1 MMKKIICLCLAS
13 LLTLSLIGCN
23 ANGDNSSSISNG
35 SSQETESSGGQA
47 QKPEAVKGIN
57 AVSPYQDEYVFLT
70 NEMMT
75 DWLKNYTYASAQP
88 YSDMDK
94 SFTNELY
101 YPRENITLS
110 WNDTLNCDYYVLL
123 VDTNENMSSADMYQ
137 VIQPKKSIAGLL
149 PSTEYYWKV
158 IGFKGEEK
166 ATVSNVF
173 HFTTV
178 STPRTIKIEGLSNT
192 RDIGGYMTSFG
203 KKVNYGLVYR
213 CGGTENTTDLGR
225 AQIAQYGIKTEIDL
239 RGVRAHY
246 EGWGDVLY
254 NAADKTITD
263 YCVENGSWLGQS
275 ITYKVYW
282 SPFYAYNDAT
292 SLNDVFVA
300 DYHSEEMAH
309 FNDKQIVNILKEF
322 ANESNYPIIFH
333 CSAGRD
339 RTGTVAGVL
348 SALLGVSEE
357 DLYIDYETSFFAYVG
372 SAEKPNVAG
381 MISNFSSILNYL
393 YTFEG
398 TTLADKTANYLM
410 TYGMTQQEIDTIR
423 EIMLED

>member
-1 MMKKIICLCLAS
+1 MKKLVCLILALLICFS
-13 LLTLSLIGCN
+13 FVGCN
-23 ANGDNSSSISNG
+23 PNENQNENPPSAEQYITAVTPAN
-35 SSQETESSGGQA
+35 
-47 QKPEAVKGIN
+47 K
-57 AVSPYQDEYVFLT
+57 EYVFLT
-70 NEMMT
+70 NDLMT
-75 DWLKNYTYASAQP
+75 EWLKNYTYASSQP

-101 YPRENITLS
+101 YPRDNVTLS
-110 WNDTLNCDYYVLL
+110 WKDALNCDYYVLL

-137 VIQPKKSIAGLL
+137 VIQPEKNVAGLL
-149 PSTEYYWKV
+149 PSTEYYWQV
-158 IGFKGEEK
+158 VGFNGAEK

-173 HFTTV
+173 HFTTA

-246 EGWGDVLY
+246 EGWGNVLY
-254 NAADKTITD
+254 NENDKTITD
-263 YCVENGSWLGQS
+263 YCIENGSWLGQS

-292 SLNDVFVA
+292 SINDVLVT
-300 DYHSEEMAH
+300 DYHPEEMAH
-309 FNDKQIVNILKEF
+309 YNDKQLVTILKEF
-322 ANESNYPIIFH
+322 ANVDNYPIIFH

-339 RTGTVAGVL
+339 RTGTVAAVL
-348 SALLGVSEE
+348 SALLGVGEE
-357 DLYIDYETSFFAYVG
+357 DLYIDYETTYFSYVG
-372 SAEKPNVAG
+372 SEEKPNVAS
-381 MISNFSSILNYL
+381 MISNFRSILNYL

-398 TTLADKTANYLM
+398 ITLADRTANYLK
-410 TYGMTQQEIDTIR
+410 TYGMTQDEIDTIR
-423 EIMLED
+423 NIMLED